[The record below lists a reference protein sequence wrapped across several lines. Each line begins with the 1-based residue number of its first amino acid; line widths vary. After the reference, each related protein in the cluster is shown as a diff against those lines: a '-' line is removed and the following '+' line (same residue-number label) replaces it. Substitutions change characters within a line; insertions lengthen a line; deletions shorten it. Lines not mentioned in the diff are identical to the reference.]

1 MRHARLAL
9 ALPVG
14 LLTLAV
20 VLPARLGG
28 LVSAARCQQLL
39 SPHSLPAVVAA
50 IALAAVTTRTDS
62 KNRVARRVK
71 ASAQAKP
78 LNRSIRCH
86 GAAHSHHNTSG
97 MIGQMTAPSARM
109 MLLALGQVQKTTIS
123 DDR

>member
-1 MRHARLAL
+1 MRHAGLAL

-14 LLTLAV
+14 LLTLPV
-20 VLPARLGG
+20 VLPARLGA
-28 LVSAARCQQLL
+28 LVSAPRCQQLL

-86 GAAHSHHNTSG
+86 GAGHSHHNRSG

-109 MLLALGQVQKTTIS
+109 ILLTPCQVQKTTIS